1 MELQYISDNEGNPTA
16 VIIPINEWNSITQK
30 HKDLENLAPAT
41 TTKRGNADLIKGLLN
56 NEQAEK
62 YHKHLKNIRKEWDKG
77 I

>member
-16 VIIPINEWNSITQK
+16 VIIPINDWNNITQK
-30 HKDLENLAPAT
+30 HKDLEQLTPK
-41 TTKRGNADLIKGLLN
+41 TTKRKNADLIKGLLN

-62 YHKHLKNIRKEWDKG
+62 FHRHLKKVRKEWDNG